1 MEKIQKFVTA
11 ALIIALAVSTGV
23 WAGGRRDD
31 PSTAGGERALYRI
44 EVFDT
49 YANYMGTNSGWWGKI
64 LKDELN
70 MELNIIAP
78 QVAGTGDAL
87 YQTRTAAGNLGDLIV
102 VSKARMVDLHQAGL
116 LHDMKP
122 LLDSGRYPDLQS
134 KLRVAYEKFAEMFDG
149 RGIYALPGRVSV
161 KPPTDPAGRGVDPEQ
176 AIFLRFDWYLD
187 IGAPEIDGLD
197 GLMDVVEKMVKAHPT
212 TETGE
217 KTYGFSSFPDWDG
230 NTVRLA
236 REMLFCMGYTNAS
249 DYIWMSFDGSKLSYF
264 MDDNGEYKKVLK
276 FMNQAYRKGLLDP
289 DSSTQNWDTHVAKYN
304 NGGRIAMGY
313 WTFQAS
319 TVFGRIDLTRRS
331 PYAVI
336 PVKGLVVNNVGY
348 NPYGLEGNAYAIG
361 SKARYPE
368 RIMEFMNWLCSPKGI
383 LTFNSQ
389 IEGVTY
395 EMRNGQPY
403 LTPFGL
409 DTNPDKEAP
418 ASLGGGSWNEGIQR
432 LNYPLTHQD
441 DPNELLNG
449 HSVNSNLWPSTI
461 EINKNEWNV
470 KWRELYKADNPL
482 EMLKQRDLLV
492 VTPGT
497 DYTGPTTPTN
507 ITNIRAQ
514 LRSITQPAGW
524 QMIYAKDDA
533 EFERIWRDMKAQLD
547 DFGYQEAIA
556 FDLKNIQDR
565 AATIRQTLSQFAR

>member
-1 MEKIQKFVTA
+1 MRKIGTA
-11 ALIIALAVSTGV
+11 VLLTALTVSAGV
-23 WAGGRRDD
+23 WAGGRRDTGAAA
-31 PSTAGGERALYRI
+31 SGGRDLYRI
-44 EVFDT
+44 EVFNT
-49 YANYMGTNSGWWGKI
+49 YANYMGVNSGWWGKI

-70 MELNIIAP
+70 MELNLIAP

-102 VSKARMVDLHQAGL
+102 VTKARMVDLHQAGL
-116 LHDMKP
+116 LYDMKP
-122 LLDSGRYPDLQS
+122 LLDSGRYPDLQD
-134 KLRVAYEKFAEMFDG
+134 KLHVAYEKFAEMFDG
-149 RGIYALPGRVSV
+149 KGIYAIPGRVSV
-161 KPPTDPAGRGVDPEQ
+161 KPPTDPAGRALDPEQ

-197 GLMDVVEKMVKAHPT
+197 GLMDVIERMVKAHPT
-212 TETGE
+212 DENGE
-217 KTYGFSSFPDWDG
+217 KTYGFSGFPDWDG

-236 REMLFCMGYTNAS
+236 REMVYCMGYTNAS
-249 DYIWMSFDGSKLSYF
+249 DYIWMSHDGSKLTYA

-289 DSSTQNWDTHVAKYN
+289 DSSTQNWDTYVAKLRN
-304 NGGRIAMGY
+304 PGRIAMGY
-313 WTFQAS
+313 WSYAGNTIFAQ
-319 TVFGRIDLTRRS
+319 IDLTKRA
-331 PYAVI
+331 PYAVV
-336 PVKGLVVNNVGY
+336 PVKGLVINNVGY

-361 SKARYPE
+361 SKARYPD
-368 RIMEFMNWLCSPKGI
+368 RIMEFMNWICSPKGI
-383 LTFNSQ
+383 LTYNSQ

-403 LTPFGL
+403 PTEFGL
-409 DTNPDKEAP
+409 NTNPDKEAP
-418 ASLGGGSWNEGIQR
+418 ASMGGGSWAEGIQR

-449 HSVNSNLWPSTI
+449 HSVNPNLWPSTI
-461 EINKNEWNV
+461 EINKNEWNT

-482 EMLKQRDLLV
+482 ALLKQRDLLA

-497 DYTGPTTPTN
+497 DYTPPANPTD
-507 ITNIRAQ
+507 ITNMRAQ

-524 QMIYAKDDA
+524 QMIYARDDA

-547 DFGYQEAIA
+547 DFGYQQVIA

-565 AATIRQTLSQFAR
+565 AATIKQTLSQFGR

>member
-1 MEKIQKFVTA
+1 MAKTQKFLTA
-11 ALIIALAVSTGV
+11 VLLIALTMSTGV
-23 WAGGRRDD
+23 WAGGRRDA
-31 PSTAGGERALYRI
+31 PSTSDGRDLYRI

-49 YANYMGTNSGWWGKI
+49 YANYMGINGGWWGKM

-116 LHDMKP
+116 LYDMKP
-122 LLDSGRYPDLQS
+122 LLDSGRYPNLQD
-134 KLRVAYEKFAEMFDG
+134 KLHVAYDKFAEMFDG
-149 RGIYALPGRVSV
+149 RGIYAIPGRVSV
-161 KPPTDPAGRGVDPEQ
+161 KPPTDPAGRGLDPEQ
-176 AIFLRFDWYLD
+176 AVFLRFDWYTD

-197 GLMDVVEKMVKAHPT
+197 GLMDVVERMVKAHPT

-249 DYIWMSFDGSKLSYF
+249 DYIWMSYDGSKLSYF

-319 TVFGRIDLTRRS
+319 TIFSRIDLTRRS
-331 PYAVI
+331 PYAVV

-368 RIMEFMNWLCSPKGI
+368 RIMEFMDWICSPRGI

-409 DTNPDKEAP
+409 DSNPDKEAP
-418 ASLGGGSWNEGIQR
+418 ASLGGGSWTEGIQR
-432 LNYPLTHQD
+432 INYPLTHQD
-441 DPNELLNG
+441 DPNPLLNG
-449 HSVNSNLWPSTI
+449 HLVNSNLWPSTI
-461 EINKNEWNV
+461 ELNKNVWNTR
-470 KWRELYKADNPL
+470 WRELYKADNPL
-482 EMLKQRDLLV
+482 ELLKQRNLLV

-497 DYTGPTTPTN
+497 DYTSPTSPTD
-507 ITNIRAQ
+507 ITNMRAQ

-524 QMIYAKDDA
+524 QMIYARDDA

-547 DFGYQEAIA
+547 DFGYQEVIA